1 MKHRPQPRNK
11 VAAGL
16 CSFHAGRVCGACGP
30 GNRRAVRRD
39 ENPGSNHRL
48 ANSEGSSGSFSS
60 SSSNPGI
67 GSEGA
72 RCAASIEAKAHLCVD
87 ALDPAA
93 VHVCWF
99 VLLSPQVA
107 SLGRVAGSD
116 AARPRDRSQKNSPTA
131 QIHTSQ
137 DIYSSGGTPDHASPS
152 TAHSQPMIFIHV
164 SLRRWATMVQI

>member
-1 MKHRPQPRNK
+1 MLEGCAARAAR
-11 VAAGL
+11 AARAGL
-16 CSFHAGRVCGACGP
+16 ATRELSDVMKIQAQIIGSLIRKAAVDLSLDFHHVGQL
-30 GNRRAVRRD
+30 
-39 ENPGSNHRL
+39 SNHRL

-116 AARPRDRSQKNSPTA
+116 MTWPT
-131 QIHTSQ
+131 
-137 DIYSSGGTPDHASPS
+137 P
-152 TAHSQPMIFIHV
+152 
-164 SLRRWATMVQI
+164 